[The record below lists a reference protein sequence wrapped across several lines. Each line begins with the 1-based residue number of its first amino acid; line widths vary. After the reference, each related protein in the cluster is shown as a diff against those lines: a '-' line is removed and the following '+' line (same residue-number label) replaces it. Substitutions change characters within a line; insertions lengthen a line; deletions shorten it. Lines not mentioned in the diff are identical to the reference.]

1 MSSGLIYFAVVAMW
15 VAYFLPRWLRTHD
28 EISDNRSLER
38 YQSAMSLVSLGTS
51 HENLPSRTE
60 VAENK
65 IRQIRQRQFIFVVL
79 SAIFLIIFISTLFG
93 GVPFKTNALPVS
105 LVLIYVIH
113 VRRQKVVEEVAT
125 RRRLAA
131 ARATNGVRAN
141 FSDVLYRAHES
152 ATEHWIPLRPSTT
165 VTVIPNTTWQ
175 PLDVPLPTYVTAPK
189 ATSRPMKEV
198 STKVEVAVGPDE
210 IFDQVA
216 VEEAD
221 LRAAN

>member
-1 MSSGLIYFAVVAMW
+1 
-15 VAYFLPRWLRTHD
+15 
-28 EISDNRSLER
+28 
-38 YQSAMSLVSLGTS
+38 MSLVSLGTS

-65 IRQIRQRQFIFVVL
+65 TRQMRQRRLIFIGL
-79 SAIFLIIFISTLFG
+79 AALFLIIFISTLFG
-93 GVPFKTNALPVS
+93 GVPFKTNALPFS
-105 LVLIYVIH
+105 LILIYVIH
-113 VRRQKVVEEVAT
+113 VRRQKIVEEVSS

-131 ARATNGVRAN
+131 ARATNGGRAN
-141 FSDVLYRAHES
+141 FADVLYRSNENT
-152 ATEHWIPLRPSTT
+152 TEHWIPLRPSTT

-175 PLDVPLPTYVTAPK
+175 PAEVPLPTYVTAAK
-189 ATSRPMKEV
+189 AVTRPVKEV
-198 STKVEVAVGPDE
+198 PIKIEVAAGPDE